1 MSKTNEQIIPEET
14 VKKLKYLSKKF
25 KQLNTGNKS
34 REFWMV
40 EDQGENGGGY
50 EWNQFDV
57 GINDSGELIT
67 CSQSGCSCNSPEN
80 PEADTKIIL
89 TGEVKLIANDYY
101 VYKTWLPE
109 LIEMSNI
116 LYGIFKTGKFEAKDI
131 IGLPNAEIRRAV
143 IEYVGLEK
151 FIKKAKPEVLDESS
165 FGKLVK
171 INVPSPDEDIVAVY
185 VKDASTT
192 RKYFL
197 RVPPKI
203 KTAKEAVAWTFGF
216 SEDEYQPIKET

>member
-1 MSKTNEQIIPEET
+1 MSKTKEQIIPEET

-40 EDQGENGGGY
+40 SDDGQSEGY
-50 EWNQFDV
+50 EWDQFDV

-80 PEADTKIIL
+80 PEADTKIVL
-89 TGEVKLIANDYY
+89 TGEIKIRPDNYS
-101 VYKTWLPE
+101 VYETWLPE
-109 LIEMSNI
+109 LIEI
-116 LYGIFKTGKFEAKDI
+116 TAVLYGIFKTGKFEAKDI

-171 INVPSPDEDIVAVY
+171 INVPDPDEDIVAVY

-203 KTAKEAVAWTFGF
+203 KTAREAVAWTFGF
-216 SEDEYQPIKET
+216 SEDEYNPTVQT